1 MINLSGKNVLVTG
14 ASRGIGRA
22 TAIRFAEAGANVAVT
37 YERNKDAA
45 LETINALS
53 THGVHTKE
61 FQIGHRDEEAL
72 SDAIAWIK
80 GEWGSLDAV
89 IANAGIWK
97 EAPVDEMSIEQFDET
112 MEINMGFSFLLAKHA
127 SRVMKQQGSGAIVL
141 VSSTAGQRGEALHSH
156 YAASKGAQISFTK
169 SLAAELAPFGIR
181 TNCVAPGWVATDMT
195 LRTLEDPIEAEK
207 VLSTIPLRRVAEP
220 EEIANAIV
228 FIASPLASFVNG
240 EILNVNGGA
249 VLIG

>member
-14 ASRGIGRA
+14 SSRGIGKA
-22 TAIRFAEAGANVAVT
+22 TALRFAEAGANVAIT
-37 YERNKDAA
+37 FERNEEAA
-45 LETINALS
+45 KETINALS
-53 THGVHTKE
+53 TLGVHTRQ
-61 FQIGHRDEEAL
+61 FRVHHRDEAAL
-72 SDAIAWIK
+72 ESAIRDIT
-80 GEWGSLDAV
+80 EDWGSLDAV

-97 EAPVDEMSIEQFDET
+97 EALVDQMTVDQFEET
-112 MEINMGFSFLLAKHA
+112 MEINMTFSFLLAKHA
-127 SRVMKQQGSGAIVL
+127 ARVMKLQGSGAIVL
-141 VSSTAGQRGEALHSH
+141 VSSTAGQRGEARHSH

-195 LRTLEDPIEAEK
+195 LRTLEDPVEAEK
-207 VLSTIPLRRVAEP
+207 VYSAIPLRRVAQP

-228 FIASPLASFVNG
+228 FIASPLASFING

-249 VLIG
+249 VVVG